1 MRTCI
6 HNNTHVYLFGEFK
19 RPKYVAPNIA
29 GPNSFQCSIYLAGSI
44 PQQRFG
50 ISNISISCWNGI
62 GPAGKKTCKYPRE
75 KNILFK
81 SGFHKVGPSFQFKF
95 EFGSNHEQS
104 FLGDQKFGCPKQ
116 AASIPQSLAQT
127 LHSPSWDPPG
137 SKWAASQGEMP
148 ETDVKPLFGG
158 LLELEVPPNH
168 PKLDFL
174 SIETHGFG
182 DPPF

>member
-1 MRTCI
+1 MRTCM

-75 KNILFK
+75 KTFCSSQVFTRLVPLFNLN
-81 SGFHKVGPSFQFKF
+81 SSF
-95 EFGSNHEQS
+95 GAIMSNH
-104 FLGDQKFGCPKQ
+104 FWG
-116 AASIPQSLAQT
+116 IRSLDAQN
-127 LHSPSWDPPG
+127 
-137 SKWAASQGEMP
+137 
-148 ETDVKPLFGG
+148 KPLPSRKVW
-158 LLELEVPPNH
+158 L
-168 PKLDFL
+168 KL
-174 SIETHGFG
+174 STARAGTHQAQNGQQVKVKCRKRM
-182 DPPF
+182 